1 MRGNGDGASRGLFIT
16 FEGADGAGKSTHL
29 HFLAAQLEKRGREVV
44 CLREP
49 GGTALGER
57 VRSVV
62 LDPALGDVADEA
74 ELFLYEA
81 ARAQLTA
88 EVIEPAMQ
96 RGAVVLSDRF
106 FDSTVAYQ
114 GFGRGLDRAFIDA
127 ANAFAARGIVPDRTL
142 LFVTGEGAAA
152 DLARAAQVAR
162 PDRLELAGVAFHE
175 RVEDGFAR
183 IAAAEPDRVHT
194 VVSAGAPSQTA
205 RRVLAALSDVLPELS
220 DGAAPSDADL
230 AALDRAVADS
240 AGEGGAS
247 RG

>member
-1 MRGNGDGASRGLFIT
+1 MREGAGRTGGGLFIT

-29 HFLAAQLEKRGREVV
+29 RFLAAQLEKRGREVV

-62 LDPALGDVADEA
+62 LDPTLGDVADEA

-88 EVIEPAMQ
+88 EVIEPALR

-142 LFVTGEGAAA
+142 LFVTGKGAAA

-175 RVEDGFAR
+175 RVEQGFSR
-183 IAAAEPDRVHT
+183 IAADDPDRVHT
-194 VVSAGAPSQTA
+194 IMSADAPSQTA
-205 RRVLAALSDVLPELS
+205 RCVFAALADVLPEIA
-220 DGAAPSDADL
+220 GAGAPSDDDL
-230 AALDRAVADS
+230 AALDQAVAAG
-240 AGEGGAS
+240 AGEGGVS
-247 RG
+247 HG